1 MVNFGFDFRK
11 LIGPVVAAV
20 VLALA
25 ATGIPRNAAADLG
38 KPTGKVILTVGGKIS
53 ETNVGDEAR
62 FDRAMLEEVGMR
74 TLKTRNPFETGM
86 HMFEGVLL
94 SDLLRRVGATGETL
108 VAYALDGYAI
118 EIPVSDA
125 AKYPVLLALIWNG
138 KEMSV
143 RNKGPIWVI
152 YPVDEFEELKDEE
165 FSSRSIWQL
174 ERIVVE

>member
-20 VLALA
+20 VVALA

-38 KPTGKVILTVGGKIS
+38 QPSGKVILTVSGKIS
-53 ETNVGDEAR
+53 QTNVGDEAR
-62 FDRAMLEEVGMR
+62 FDRAMLEEIGMQ
-74 TLKTRNPFETGM
+74 TMKTSNPFETGM
-86 HMFEGVLL
+86 HTFEGILL
-94 SDLLRRVGATGETL
+94 NDLLQRVGATGETL

-125 AKYPVLLALIWNG
+125 TTYPVLLALIWNG
-138 KEMSV
+138 REMGV

-152 YPVDEFEELKDEE
+152 YPIDAFEELKDEE